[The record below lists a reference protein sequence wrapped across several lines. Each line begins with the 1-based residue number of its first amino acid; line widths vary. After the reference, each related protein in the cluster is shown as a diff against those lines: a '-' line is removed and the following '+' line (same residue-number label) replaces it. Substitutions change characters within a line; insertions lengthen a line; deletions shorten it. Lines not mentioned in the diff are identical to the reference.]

1 MNAFEPT
8 PPLVPLRVPVD
19 PHPLPGHGEITLRS
33 GLAADAEALHALIA
47 DHLAEGHMLPRG
59 LEELRVHA
67 GRFVVAVLGG
77 LVVAC
82 GELAPLS
89 RSVAEVRSLVVD
101 RRARGH
107 AVGRAIVDTLQQQ
120 ARIDGYRKLCAFTH
134 QPQYFIRMGFSI
146 VPHQWLPEKIATD
159 CHTCG
164 LFRQCGQYA
173 VVLLLERIR
182 NSFVPLSSL
191 G

>member
-1 MNAFEPT
+1 MKAFDHT
-8 PPLVPLRVPVD
+8 TPLVPLRVPVD
-19 PHPLPGHGEITLRS
+19 PHPLSGHGEITLQN
-33 GLAADAEALHALIA
+33 GAPADAEAIYTLIA
-47 DHLAEGHMLPRG
+47 EHLAEGHMLPRG

-67 GRFVVAVLGG
+67 DRFVVAVLGG

-89 RSVAEVRSLVVD
+89 RGVAEVRSLVVD
-101 RRARGH
+101 HRARGH
-107 AVGRAIVDTLQQQ
+107 AVGRAIVDALQRQ